1 MENQKETMTFEA
13 ALKRLEEIVRLLEE
27 GNAPLSDS
35 LSVFEEGI
43 KLVKFCNC
51 QLDGAEQRVKLL
63 LENPDGTVKAE
74 DFKAES

>member
-1 MENQKETMTFEA
+1 MDNQKETMTFEA

-43 KLVKFCNC
+43 KLVKFCNG